1 MVTFDSYCHT
11 GGMALALHRLGRW
24 CVTHRRRVL
33 LLWLGAVLV
42 LGVVA
47 SRAGGEYSD
56 DFTVPGVESQA
67 AVDLLQER
75 FPDAAGGSAQVVFH
89 APDGG
94 VTDPANARA
103 VEAVVAEI
111 QGLADVGSVSD
122 PMTQPSP
129 DDTTLLAVV
138 QYDVA
143 LTELGLEDLDALL
156 EAGAPLAD
164 RDIQVAVGGELP
176 QYVEQPE
183 TQAAEL
189 IGLLAAVFILLV
201 AFGSVLAM
209 GLPIAIALFG
219 LGVSVLL
226 LSLAAAVV
234 DVPTNTPI
242 LASMIGI
249 GVGIDY
255 ALFVVTRHR
264 EHLHDGM
271 TVVES
276 AARAT
281 ATAGQAV
288 IFAGGTVVIAILGLA
303 ISGIPVVTLMGMGAA
318 LVVAVMVLATITLL
332 PALLGFAGHGIDRFR
347 VFRARTERVDTV
359 SVWSRWGAAV
369 ARRPWPYLVASLAFL
384 LLLAAPLLSIR
395 FGQTDSGT
403 AAETSTQRQA
413 YDIVADAY
421 GPGANGPLLLAVETG
436 DEATVEAVVATVAD
450 EPGVAL
456 VAPPRI
462 SPEGEAAIVTVVP
475 ETGPQEK
482 GTSQLIHHLR
492 DDVLPAVDTPVHVG
506 GLTATF
512 VDMSDQVASRLPW
525 FIGAVVGLSFLLLML
540 VFRSVLVPLKAAL
553 MNLLSIGAA
562 YGVIVAV
569 FQWGWMKG
577 LVGLEETV
585 PIVAFVPMMMFAIL
599 FGLSMDYEVF
609 LLSRVREE
617 YLQTGD
623 NTGSVISGIAST
635 ARVITSAALIMICVF
650 LGFVLGDDP
659 IIKMMGLGL
668 ATAVFVDAT
677 IVRVILVPATM
688 RLLGD
693 ANWWLPAWLDRL
705 LPHLDVEGG
714 HGLPAPEFEDGIEA
728 DDGVGSGERVLVDA

>member
-1 MVTFDSYCHT
+1 MGD
-11 GGMALALHRLGRW
+11 MALALHRLGRW
-24 CVTHRRRVL
+24 CVTHRWRVV
-33 LLWLGAVLV
+33 LLWLAALVV
-42 LGVVA
+42 LGGLANRV
-47 SRAGGEYSD
+47 GGEYSD

-67 AVDLLQER
+67 AVDLLRDR

-94 VTDPANARA
+94 VADPADARA
-103 VEAVVAEI
+103 VQAVVDELRA
-111 QGLADVGSVSD
+111 LPDVGSVSD
-122 PMTQPSP
+122 PLLQPSP
-129 DDTTLLAVV
+129 DGTTLLAQV
-138 QYDVA
+138 QYEVE
-143 LTELGLEDLDALL
+143 LTELGLDDLDAILV
-156 EAGAPLAD
+156 AGAPLAEQG
-164 RDIQVAVGGELP
+164 IQVEVGGELP

-183 TQAAEL
+183 TQAAEM
-189 IGLLAAVFILLV
+189 IGLVAAVFILLI

-209 GLPIAIALFG
+209 GLPLAIALFG

-226 LSLAAAVV
+226 LTLASAFI
-234 DVPTNTPI
+234 DVPTNTPV

-264 EHLHDGM
+264 EHLTEGM
-271 TVVES
+271 TVTES

-288 IFAGGTVVIAILGLA
+288 IIAGGTVVIAILGLA

-332 PALLGFAGHGIDRFR
+332 PALLGFAGRGIDRFR
-347 VFRARTERVDTV
+347 VFRARTERADTV

-395 FGQTDSGT
+395 FGQTDAGT
-403 AAETSTQRQA
+403 AAESSTQRRA
-413 YDIVADAY
+413 YDITAEAY
-421 GPGANGPLLLAVETG
+421 GPGVNGPLLLAVESG
-436 DEATVEAVVATVAD
+436 DEAVLTSITDAVAD
-450 EPGVAL
+450 EPNVL
-456 VAPPRI
+456 FVAPPRVA
-462 SPEGEAAIVTVVP
+462 PGGDAAIVAVVP
-475 ETGPQEK
+475 GTGPQEE

-492 DDVLPAVDTPVHVG
+492 DDVLPEIDTPVHIG

-512 VDMSDQVASRLPW
+512 VDMSDKVSSRLPW

-569 FQWGWMKG
+569 FQWGWAKD
-577 LVGLEETV
+577 LVALEDTV

-650 LGFVLGDDP
+650 LGFVLGGDP

-668 ATAVFVDAT
+668 ATAVLVDAT
-677 IVRVILVPATM
+677 IVRVVLVPATM

-693 ANWWLPAWLDRL
+693 ANWWLPGWLDRI

-714 HGLPAPEFEDGIEA
+714 HGLPAPEFEDGA
-728 DDGVGSGERVLVDA
+728 GPATDGDTGRDERVLVDA

>member
-1 MVTFDSYCHT
+1 
-11 GGMALALHRLGRW
+11 MALALHRLGRW
-24 CVTHRRRVL
+24 CVTHRWRVL
-33 LLWLGAVLV
+33 LVWLAALLA
-42 LGVVA
+42 LGVLAGRV
-47 SRAGGEYSD
+47 GGEYSD

-75 FPDAAGGSAQVVFH
+75 FPDAAGGSAQLVFH
-89 APDGG
+89 TPDGG
-94 VTDPANARA
+94 IRDPADARA
-103 VEAVVAEI
+103 VSAVVEEVR
-111 QGLADVGSVSD
+111 GLSDVGSVSD
-122 PMTQPSP
+122 PLLQPSP
-129 DDTTLLAVV
+129 DGTTVLALV
-138 QYDVA
+138 QYDVE
-143 LTELGLEDLDALL
+143 LTELGLDDLDALL
-156 EAGAPLAD
+156 EAGAPLAE
-164 RDIQVAVGGELP
+164 RGIQVAVGGELP

-189 IGLLAAVFILLV
+189 IGLVAAVFILLI

-209 GLPIAIALFG
+209 GLPLAIALFG
-219 LGVSVLL
+219 LGLSMLL
-226 LSLAAAVV
+226 LTLAAAVV
-234 DVPTNTPI
+234 DVPSNTPI

-264 EHLHDGM
+264 EHLHEGM
-271 TVVES
+271 TVTGS
-276 AARAT
+276 AARAPG
-281 ATAGQAV
+281 TAGQAV
-288 IFAGGTVVIAILGLA
+288 IIAGGTVVIAILGLA

-318 LVVAVMVLATITLL
+318 LVVAVMVVATITLL

-347 VFRARTERVDTV
+347 VFRTRTDRADTI

-369 ARRPWPYLVASLAFL
+369 ARRPWPFLVASLAFL

-395 FGQTDSGT
+395 FGQTDAGN
-403 AAETSTQRQA
+403 AAEDSTQRQA
-413 YDIVADAY
+413 FDITAEAY
-421 GPGANGPLLLAVETG
+421 GPGVNGPLLLAVESG
-436 DEATVEAVVATVAD
+436 DEAVLGAVTEAVAD
-450 EPGVAL
+450 EPNVL
-456 VAPPRI
+456 FVAPPRVA
-462 SPEGEAAIVTVVP
+462 PGGDAAIVTVIP
-475 ETGPQEK
+475 GTGPQQE

-492 DDVLPAVDTPVHVG
+492 DDVLPTVDTPVHVG

-512 VDMSDQVASRLPW
+512 VDMSDQVANRLPW

-569 FQWGWMKG
+569 FQWGWGKS
-577 LVGLEETV
+577 LVGLEDTV

-650 LGFVLGDDP
+650 LGFVLGGDP

-668 ATAVFVDAT
+668 ATAVLVDAT

-693 ANWWLPAWLDRL
+693 ANWWLPGWLDRI

-714 HGLPAPEFEDGIEA
+714 HGLPEPEFEN
-728 DDGVGSGERVLVDA
+728 GVGSTPDGDADHGDRVLVDA

>member
-1 MVTFDSYCHT
+1 
-11 GGMALALHRLGRW
+11 
-24 CVTHRRRVL
+24 
-33 LLWLGAVLV
+33 
-42 LGVVA
+42 
-47 SRAGGEYSD
+47 
-56 DFTVPGVESQA
+56 
-67 AVDLLQER
+67 
-75 FPDAAGGSAQVVFH
+75 
-89 APDGG
+89 
-94 VTDPANARA
+94 
-103 VEAVVAEI
+103 
-111 QGLADVGSVSD
+111 
-122 PMTQPSP
+122 
-129 DDTTLLAVV
+129 
-138 QYDVA
+138 
-143 LTELGLEDLDALL
+143 
-156 EAGAPLAD
+156 
-164 RDIQVAVGGELP
+164 
-176 QYVEQPE
+176 
-183 TQAAEL
+183 
-189 IGLLAAVFILLV
+189 
-201 AFGSVLAM
+201 M
-209 GLPIAIALFG
+209 GLPLAIALFG
-219 LGVSVLL
+219 LGLSMLL
-226 LSLAAAVV
+226 LTLAAAVV
-234 DVPTNTPI
+234 DVPSNTPI

-264 EHLHDGM
+264 EHLHEGM
-271 TVVES
+271 TVTES

-288 IFAGGTVVIAILGLA
+288 IIAGGTVVIAILGLA

-318 LVVAVMVLATITLL
+318 LVVAVMVVATITLL

-347 VFRARTERVDTV
+347 VFRTRTDRADTI

-369 ARRPWPYLVASLAFL
+369 ARRPWPFLVASLAFL

-395 FGQTDSGT
+395 FGQTDAGN
-403 AAETSTQRQA
+403 AAEDSTQRQA
-413 YDIVADAY
+413 FDITAEAY
-421 GPGANGPLLLAVETG
+421 GPGVNGPLLLAVESG
-436 DEATVEAVVATVAD
+436 DEAVLAAVTEAVAD
-450 EPGVAL
+450 EPNVL
-456 VAPPRI
+456 FVAPPRVA
-462 SPEGEAAIVTVVP
+462 PGGDAAIVTVIP
-475 ETGPQEK
+475 GTGPQQE

-492 DDVLPAVDTPVHVG
+492 DDVLPTVDTPVHVG

-512 VDMSDQVASRLPW
+512 VDMSDQVANRLPW

-569 FQWGWMKG
+569 FQWGWGKS
-577 LVGLEETV
+577 LVGLEDTV

-650 LGFVLGDDP
+650 LGFVLGGDP

-668 ATAVFVDAT
+668 ATAVLVDAT

-693 ANWWLPAWLDRL
+693 ANWWLPGWLDRI

-714 HGLPAPEFEDGIEA
+714 HGLPEPEFEN
-728 DDGVGSGERVLVDA
+728 GVGSTPDGDADQGDRVLVDA

>member
-1 MVTFDSYCHT
+1 
-11 GGMALALHRLGRW
+11 MALALHRLGRW
-24 CVTHRRRVL
+24 CVTHRWRVL
-33 LLWLGAVLV
+33 LTWLAALLA
-42 LGVVA
+42 LGVLAGRV
-47 SRAGGEYSD
+47 GGEYSD

-75 FPDAAGGSAQVVFH
+75 FPDAAGGSAQLLFH
-89 APDGG
+89 APGGG
-94 VTDPANARA
+94 VTDPAEARA
-103 VEAVVAEI
+103 ITAVVDEVRA
-111 QGLADVGSVSD
+111 LPDVGSVSD
-122 PMTQPSP
+122 PLQQPSP
-129 DDTTLLAVV
+129 DGTTVLALV
-138 QYDVA
+138 QYDVE
-143 LTELGLEDLDALL
+143 LTDLGPDDLEALL
-156 EAGAPLAD
+156 DTGAPLAD
-164 RDIQVAVGGELP
+164 RGIQMAVGGELP

-189 IGLLAAVFILLV
+189 IGLVAAVFILLI

-209 GLPIAIALFG
+209 GLPLAIALFG
-219 LGVSVLL
+219 LGLSTLL
-226 LSLAAAVV
+226 LTLAAAVI
-234 DVPTNTPI
+234 DVPSNTPI

-264 EHLHDGM
+264 EHLQEAM
-271 TVVES
+271 TVTEA

-288 IFAGGTVVIAILGLA
+288 IIAGGTVVIAILGLA

-332 PALLGFAGHGIDRFR
+332 PALLGFAGRGIDRFR
-347 VFRARTERVDTV
+347 VLRTRTERADTV
-359 SVWSRWGAAV
+359 SVWSRWGTAV

-395 FGQTDSGT
+395 FGQTDAGN
-403 AAETSTQRQA
+403 AAEDSTQRQA
-413 YDIVADAY
+413 FDITAEAY
-421 GPGANGPLLLAVETG
+421 GPGVNGPLLLAVESG
-436 DEATVEAVVATVAD
+436 EEAVLTAVTEAVAD
-450 EPGVAL
+450 EPGVAF
-456 VAPPRI
+456 VAPPRVA
-462 SPEGEAAIVTVVP
+462 PDGDAAIVTVIP
-475 ETGPQEK
+475 ETGPQEE

-492 DDVLPAVDTPVHVG
+492 DDVLPTVDTPVHVG

-569 FQWGWMKG
+569 FQWGWMKD

-650 LGFVLGDDP
+650 LGFVLGGDP

-668 ATAVFVDAT
+668 ATAVLVDAT
-677 IVRVILVPATM
+677 IVRVVLVPATM

-693 ANWWLPAWLDRL
+693 ANWWLPDWLDRI

-714 HGLPAPEFEDGIEA
+714 HGLPAPEFEDGAGPEV
-728 DDGVGSGERVLVDA
+728 DDGGSGRGDRVLVDA